1 MPDHT
6 KKEKKKQPKTAKKSK
21 AKPKTVKGG
30 AKGESLHKRA
40 TDPRE
45 ARPALLGL
53 PNFFQ
58 KVKRA

>member
-1 MPDHT
+1 MPNHT
-6 KKEKKKQPKTAKKSK
+6 PKEKKKQPKKKK
-21 AKPKTVKGG
+21 KGAKGG

-53 PNFFQ
+53 KTFS
-58 KVKRA
+58 VRTRRA